1 VRTTLIVMLKYPH
14 PGTVKTRLVP
24 ALGEQRAA
32 ELHRAMV
39 RHTLRATGEFARS
52 GEVTVEAWISGAGH
66 RNLARDWLGDG
77 LSLYEQGEGDLGRRL
92 ETAAQAAFARGAEA
106 VFLIGGDCPALRA
119 SHFESARS
127 ALRRVDVVL
136 GPTTDGGY
144 YLIGLRHFIPEV
156 FRGIAWSTERVLE
169 QTLAAAR
176 GCAAEVEL
184 LERLRDVDLPEDL
197 PVWAATESAQVA
209 GRARVSIV
217 IPALNEAGQLAAC
230 LDAAARGDP
239 HEIIVVDG
247 GSTDGTVEVARSSG
261 AIVLMAPRGRAKQ
274 MNHGA
279 AVATGG
285 TLLFLHADTLL
296 PEDYATQLRRTLAT
310 PGVVAGA
317 FGFAISGEFFGRAWI
332 ERATNT
338 RARRRQLPYGDQ
350 GLFLK
355 RETFGLAGGFPE
367 IPIMEDYALVSRL
380 RTLGRIGITPVN
392 VQTSARRWL
401 KLGAI
406 RTTLLNQTII
416 IGYRLGVPPATLARW
431 YRGRSPSAS

>member
-1 VRTTLIVMLKYPH
+1 MLKYPR
-14 PGTVKTRLVP
+14 PGSVKTRLVP

-32 ELHRAMV
+32 DLYQAMV
-39 RHTLRATGEFARS
+39 RHTLTAAAQFARA
-52 GEVTVEAWISGAGH
+52 GDVTVEAWISGADSGES
-66 RNLARDWLGDG
+66 ARRWLGEG
-77 LSLYEQGEGDLGRRL
+77 PSLHEQGEGDLGQRL
-92 ETAAQAAFARGAEA
+92 ERAAQAAFAGGAEA
-106 VFLIGGDCPALRA
+106 VFLIGGDCPALGA
-119 SHFESARS
+119 GHFESARS
-127 ALRRVDVVL
+127 ALQRVDVVL

-144 YLIGLRHFIPEV
+144 YLLGLRRFIPEV
-156 FRGIAWSTERVLE
+156 FQGIAWSTDRVLA

-184 LERLRDVDLPEDL
+184 LERLRDVDVPEDL
-197 PVWAATESAQVA
+197 PVWAATESALAA

-217 IPALNEAGQLAAC
+217 IPALNEAGPLVPC

-239 HEIIVVDG
+239 HETIVVDG
-247 GSTDGTVEVARSSG
+247 GSDDGTAEVARSRG
-261 AIVLMAPRGRAKQ
+261 AIVLTAPRGRAKQ

-296 PEDYATQLRRTLAT
+296 PDGYEEQLRRLLAT

-317 FGFAISGEFFGRAWI
+317 FGFAIAGEFFGRDWI
-332 ERATNT
+332 ERATNS

-350 GLFLK
+350 GLFLQ
-355 RETFGLAGGFPE
+355 RETFGLAGGFPD
-367 IPIMEDYALVSRL
+367 IPIMEDYAFVRRL
-380 RTLGRIGITPVN
+380 RTLGRISIAPVN

-416 IGYRLGVPPATLARW
+416 FGYRLGVPPATLARW
-431 YRGRSPSAS
+431 YRGRRQAVS